1 MSPDSYPFDIA
12 NSLSQ
17 IGEATTTE
25 ALARRQDITGSV
37 RVMSKKNLTQWI
49 ESLITQAISAHE
61 DAFTDEEKDQLLKQ
75 TQEELARRAAREQ
88 EAVSKQNQVQAELD
102 RALEELRSSQGAGQD
117 FEQVLSSLNDSLKD
131 TERRSK
137 DLQDQNFEL
146 QDEIR
151 EKLALLSATIAEK
164 EKLRAAIHTQVVHS
178 SALMQQVLG
187 LDQAFYGG
195 RHAQQEDLDD
205 DATDE
210 QRLFHDFEIGNG
222 IIASLQQ
229 DLQNLRTS
237 IDARS
242 GDGTRSLEQDVAV
255 VRRLH
260 VEGERVS
267 AFAAPVADLVEALD
281 DLRTQSLEWQS
292 TISQATGGVIG
303 RQATLPFLPD
313 PHGEPVETLA
323 ATLRL
328 CRDLGEQMARDR
340 LRLEALVQMSAEADS
355 LRNDMEQEVE
365 VLRRQLADRDEQ
377 ILRLRD
383 ELATEADCSRTVLE
397 EVRQHLSRTEA
408 ELSATR
414 TQATQAQDLQ
424 AVRIADLT
432 AGVAQ
437 AQAQAEGSLREA
449 ALLRRLHQEVEADLV
464 RAQAQAAE
472 GRSALGAALQESASW
487 RQRQEATAVHAQEQA
502 EQAAMA
508 LRHMTEARDRAL
520 ETVRRQEAALAEL
533 QEERLRQDQALAK
546 VTQAQQA
553 LTSQVQIQAAE
564 MLSSSQRLAAFEQDL
579 VRVFHEAA
587 AHDAGLIALPTTSAI
602 APETDEMRQ
611 LPVEPVTI
619 AAHISRLGARH
630 TELTAQ
636 LTEARE
642 IAESQHH
649 DLQRWQQTLSAA
661 VEPVVASRP
670 ELVVSTTWSEPER
683 VAAVVKQLDQQHRDS
698 QAQMT
703 ALAQAVA
710 QTVSQSIAVD
720 STLTVAAEAPVAV
733 QLSHLGQRHQALVH
747 EMVTARETAES
758 QHHDLQRWQQ
768 TLSAAV
774 EPVVASRPELVVS
787 TTWSEPERVA
797 AVVKQLD
804 QQHRDSQAQMTALAQ
819 AVAQTV
825 SQSIAVDSTLTVAA
839 EAPVAVQLSHLGQ
852 RHQALVHEVHEAREE
867 TEGLRQQVEAWISNL
882 ATLEPTIPLENLT
895 EPSAVVSVLRQR
907 ESQHRAALAESVA
920 TVERLA
926 AERNA
931 VEEARN
937 RLDEDLRQSRRDTE
951 VLQETLGG
959 VQADLDAIH
968 GGDDALPLVNEE
980 VENLR
985 TRSLALQAD
994 LNQVRDALA
1003 QSEAKALTHEMT
1015 LRRQWE
1021 ELTSRLSE
1029 RDRQL
1034 ADKDAM
1040 LDRQRDHQVELASL
1054 TSRIEVMGE
1063 QLAAAQARIQEFE
1076 ALRSTTAEIA
1086 TRTTGQGLELRR
1098 LQAERDQL
1106 REERRELET
1115 ALASAQARADAGEAH
1130 FQQQREEILRVRE
1143 EAAASVAAEQAGRQ
1157 RLAQELLTLR
1167 QDVVGL
1173 RGKLRKPAKG

>member
-17 IGEATTTE
+17 IGETTTTE

-619 AAHISRLGARH
+619 AAHMSRLGARH

-642 IAESQHH
+642 I
-649 DLQRWQQTLSAA
+649 
-661 VEPVVASRP
+661 
-670 ELVVSTTWSEPER
+670 
-683 VAAVVKQLDQQHRDS
+683 
-698 QAQMT
+698 
-703 ALAQAVA
+703 
-710 QTVSQSIAVD
+710 
-720 STLTVAAEAPVAV
+720 
-733 QLSHLGQRHQALVH
+733 
-747 EMVTARETAES
+747 AES

-968 GGDDALPLVNEE
+968 GGDDVLPLVNEE

-1063 QLAAAQARIQEFE
+1063 QLVAAQARIQDLE
-1076 ALRSTTAEIA
+1076 ALRSTTAETA

-1143 EAAASVAAEQAGRQ
+1143 EAAASLAAEQAGRQ

>member
-747 EMVTARETAES
+747 E
-758 QHHDLQRWQQ
+758 
-768 TLSAAV
+768 
-774 EPVVASRPELVVS
+774 
-787 TTWSEPERVA
+787 
-797 AVVKQLD
+797 
-804 QQHRDSQAQMTALAQ
+804 
-819 AVAQTV
+819 
-825 SQSIAVDSTLTVAA
+825 
-839 EAPVAVQLSHLGQ
+839 
-852 RHQALVHEVHEAREE
+852 VHEAREE